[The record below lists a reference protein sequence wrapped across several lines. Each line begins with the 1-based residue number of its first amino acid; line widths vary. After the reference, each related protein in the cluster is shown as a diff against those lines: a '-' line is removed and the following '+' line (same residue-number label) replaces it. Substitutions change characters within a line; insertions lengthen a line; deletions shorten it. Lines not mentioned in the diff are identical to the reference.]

1 MKSTNPR
8 ILTGVVTSN
17 KADKTIT
24 VKIERKVKHPLYGKV
39 VKRAS
44 KVHAHDENN
53 SASIGDIVSV
63 KECRPISKTKTW
75 VLVSD
80 EIPQTVEDD
89 RLIDVSVAAAVQLGF
104 YEKGLAKVHVEVLD
118 IEAGT
123 VSYTI
128 EVGRFADNQS
138 ALALLVELRNKID
151 FESEKIRVKPI
162 SGSSYGIE
170 IGPIYRKRNLEKIES
185 LMKVMDVP
193 SVRVFLKD

>member
-63 KECRPISKTKTW
+63 KECSPISKTKTW

-80 EIPQTVEDD
+80 EMPQTMED
-89 RLIDVSVAAAVQLGF
+89 
-104 YEKGLAKVHVEVLD
+104 K
-118 IEAGT
+118 
-123 VSYTI
+123 
-128 EVGRFADNQS
+128 
-138 ALALLVELRNKID
+138 
-151 FESEKIRVKPI
+151 
-162 SGSSYGIE
+162 
-170 IGPIYRKRNLEKIES
+170 
-185 LMKVMDVP
+185 
-193 SVRVFLKD
+193 

>member
-39 VKRAS
+39 VNRAS

-80 EIPQTVEDD
+80 EMPQTVED
-89 RLIDVSVAAAVQLGF
+89 
-104 YEKGLAKVHVEVLD
+104 K
-118 IEAGT
+118 
-123 VSYTI
+123 
-128 EVGRFADNQS
+128 
-138 ALALLVELRNKID
+138 
-151 FESEKIRVKPI
+151 
-162 SGSSYGIE
+162 
-170 IGPIYRKRNLEKIES
+170 
-185 LMKVMDVP
+185 
-193 SVRVFLKD
+193 

>member
-63 KECRPISKTKTW
+63 
-75 VLVSD
+75 
-80 EIPQTVEDD
+80 
-89 RLIDVSVAAAVQLGF
+89 
-104 YEKGLAKVHVEVLD
+104 
-118 IEAGT
+118 
-123 VSYTI
+123 
-128 EVGRFADNQS
+128 
-138 ALALLVELRNKID
+138 
-151 FESEKIRVKPI
+151 
-162 SGSSYGIE
+162 
-170 IGPIYRKRNLEKIES
+170 
-185 LMKVMDVP
+185 
-193 SVRVFLKD
+193 

>member
-63 KECRPISKTKTW
+63 KECRPISKAKTW

-80 EIPQTVEDD
+80 EMPQTVED
-89 RLIDVSVAAAVQLGF
+89 
-104 YEKGLAKVHVEVLD
+104 K
-118 IEAGT
+118 
-123 VSYTI
+123 
-128 EVGRFADNQS
+128 
-138 ALALLVELRNKID
+138 
-151 FESEKIRVKPI
+151 
-162 SGSSYGIE
+162 
-170 IGPIYRKRNLEKIES
+170 
-185 LMKVMDVP
+185 
-193 SVRVFLKD
+193 

>member
-24 VKIERKVKHPLYGKV
+24 VKIDRKVKHPLYGKV

-80 EIPQTVEDD
+80 EMPQTVED
-89 RLIDVSVAAAVQLGF
+89 
-104 YEKGLAKVHVEVLD
+104 K
-118 IEAGT
+118 
-123 VSYTI
+123 
-128 EVGRFADNQS
+128 
-138 ALALLVELRNKID
+138 
-151 FESEKIRVKPI
+151 
-162 SGSSYGIE
+162 
-170 IGPIYRKRNLEKIES
+170 
-185 LMKVMDVP
+185 
-193 SVRVFLKD
+193 